1 MIIFGWDI
9 RAMSEKK
16 HFSGW
21 DFVILVFSIFS
32 LALLPIQMLYKGSE
46 DILQIVDS
54 ADYVL
59 CSFFFADFVKQFIQA
74 KGARLAYMKYG
85 WIDLLS
91 SIPIIPGAALG
102 RIFRILRIL
111 KVIRQVSKLSDITE
125 GLFRNPTAGAFA
137 VTSVL
142 AVSTIFMSA
151 FLVLEAECNVAGAK
165 IMNAGDALWWAVTT
179 VTTVGYGDV
188 YPITT
193 AGRYVGVITMFV
205 GIAVAGSLTATMA
218 SILIRKR

>member
-1 MIIFGWDI
+1 
-9 RAMSEKK
+9 MSEKK
-16 HFSGW
+16 SFSVW
-21 DFVILVFSIFS
+21 DFVILIFSIFS

-46 DILQIVDS
+46 DIQQIVDS
-54 ADYVL
+54 ADHLL
-59 CSFFFADFVKQFIQA
+59 CLFFFTDFLKQFIQA
-74 KGARLAYMKYG
+74 KRARLAYMKYG

-102 RIFRILRIL
+102 RVFRILRIL
-111 KVIRQVSKLSDITE
+111 KVLRQVSKLSDITE

-137 VTSVL
+137 VTLVV

-151 FLVLEAECNVAGAK
+151 FLVLEAESNVVGARIK
-165 IMNAGDALWWAVTT
+165 NAGDALWWAVTT

-205 GIAVAGSLTATMA
+205 GISVAGSLTASMA
-218 SILIRKR
+218 SLLIRKR

>member
-1 MIIFGWDI
+1 
-9 RAMSEKK
+9 
-16 HFSGW
+16 
-21 DFVILVFSIFS
+21 
-32 LALLPIQMLYKGSE
+32 MLYKGSE

-74 KGARLAYMKYG
+74 RGARLAYMKYG

-165 IMNAGDALWWAVTT
+165 IKNAGDALWWAVTT

>member
-1 MIIFGWDI
+1 
-9 RAMSEKK
+9 MSEKK
-16 HFSGW
+16 QFSGW
-21 DFVILVFSIFS
+21 DFVILIFSIFS
-32 LALLPIQMLYKGSE
+32 LALLPIQMLYRGQE
-46 DILQIVDS
+46 DVLQIVDS
-54 ADYVL
+54 ADHVL
-59 CSFFFADFVKQFIQA
+59 CSFFFADFLKQLIKA

-91 SIPIIPGAALG
+91 SIPIQGAQFG
-102 RIFRILRIL
+102 RVFRILRIL

-125 GLFRNPTAGAFA
+125 GIFRNPTAGAFA

-142 AVSTIFMSA
+142 AVTTIFMSA
-151 FLVLEAECNVAGAK
+151 FLVLEAEANVVGAK
-165 IMNAGDALWWAVTT
+165 ILNAGDALWWAVTT

-188 YPITT
+188 YPVTT
-193 AGRYVGVITMFV
+193 AGRFVGVVTMFV

>member
-1 MIIFGWDI
+1 
-9 RAMSEKK
+9 MSEKK
-16 HFSGW
+16 QFSGW

-32 LALLPIQMLYKGSE
+32 LALLPIQMLYRGQE
-46 DILQIVDS
+46 DVLQIVDC

-91 SIPIIPGAALG
+91 SIPIQGAQFG
-102 RIFRILRIL
+102 RVFRILRIL

-125 GLFRNPTAGAFA
+125 GIFRNPTAGAFA

-151 FLVLEAECNVAGAK
+151 FLVLEAECNAAGAK
-165 IMNAGDALWWAVTT
+165 ILNAGDALWWAVTT

-188 YPITT
+188 YPVTT
-193 AGRYVGVITMFV
+193 AGRYVGVVTMFV

>member
-1 MIIFGWDI
+1 MIFGWDI

-151 FLVLEAECNVAGAK
+151 FLVLEAECNVAAK

>member
-1 MIIFGWDI
+1 MT
-9 RAMSEKK
+9 EKK
-16 HFSGW
+16 QFSGW
-21 DFVILVFSIFS
+21 DFVILIFSIFS

-111 KVIRQVSKLSDITE
+111 KVLRQVSKLSDITE
-125 GLFRNPTAGAFA
+125 GLFRNPAE
-137 VTSVL
+137 VL
-142 AVSTIFMSA
+142 LLSLWLWRFQQSLCPLSWCWKRKLTW
-151 FLVLEAECNVAGAK
+151 LVPELKMQG
-165 IMNAGDALWWAVTT
+165 MPTG
-179 VTTVGYGDV
+179 GQ
-188 YPITT
+188 
-193 AGRYVGVITMFV
+193 
-205 GIAVAGSLTATMA
+205 
-218 SILIRKR
+218 

>member
-1 MIIFGWDI
+1 V
-9 RAMSEKK
+9 SEKK

-21 DFVILVFSIFS
+21 DFVILIFSIFS
-32 LALLPIQMLYKGSE
+32 LALLPIQMFYKSSE

-54 ADYVL
+54 ADYVF
-59 CSFFFADFVKQFIQA
+59 CSFFFADFARQFIQA
-74 KGARLAYMKYG
+74 KGARLGYMKYG

-102 RIFRILRIL
+102 RVFRIFRIL

-142 AVSTIFMSA
+142 AVSTVFMSA

-165 IMNAGDALWWAVTT
+165 IKNAGDALWWAVTT

-218 SILIRKR
+218 SVLIRKR

>member
-1 MIIFGWDI
+1 MIFGWDI

-111 KVIRQVSKLSDITE
+111 KVIRQVTKLSDITE

>member
-1 MIIFGWDI
+1 
-9 RAMSEKK
+9 MSDKK

-32 LALLPIQMLYKGSE
+32 LAILPIQMLYKGSE
-46 DILQIVDS
+46 DVLKIIDS
-54 ADYVL
+54 ADIVL
-59 CSFFFADFVKQFIQA
+59 CSFFFADFLKQFFQA
-74 KGARLAYMKYG
+74 KGARLRYMKYG

-91 SIPIIPGAALG
+91 SIPIIPGAQIG
-102 RIFRILRIL
+102 RVFRILRIL
-111 KVIRQVSKLSDITE
+111 KVMRQVSKLSDLTE
-125 GLFRNPTAGAFA
+125 GLFHNPTAGAFA

-151 FLVLEAECNVAGAK
+151 FLVLEAEFGEPGAK
-165 IMNAGDALWWAVTT
+165 IKNAGDALWWAVTT

-193 AGRYVGVITMFV
+193 AGRYVGVVTMFV

-218 SILIRKR
+218 SILIRRR

>member
-1 MIIFGWDI
+1 VLHIYI
-9 RAMSEKK
+9 RMSEKK
-16 HFSGW
+16 HFGGW
-21 DFVILVFSIFS
+21 DFVILIFSIFS
-32 LALLPIQMLYKGSE
+32 LALLPIQMLYKVSE

-59 CSFFFADFVKQFIQA
+59 CSFFFADFVRQFIQA
-74 KGARLAYMKYG
+74 GGARLAYMKYG

-151 FLVLEAECNVAGAK
+151 FLVLEAECNVAGPK
-165 IMNAGDALWWAVTT
+165 IQNAGDALWWAVTT

>member
-1 MIIFGWDI
+1 MT
-9 RAMSEKK
+9 EKK
-16 HFSGW
+16 QFSVW
-21 DFVILVFSIFS
+21 DFVILIFSIFS

-46 DILQIVDS
+46 DIQQIVDS
-54 ADYVL
+54 ADHLL
-59 CSFFFADFVKQFIQA
+59 CLFFFADFLKQLIQA

-102 RIFRILRIL
+102 RVFRILRIL
-111 KVIRQVSKLSDITE
+111 KVLRQVSKLSDITE

-137 VTSVL
+137 VTLVV

-151 FLVLEAECNVAGAK
+151 FLVLEAESNVVGARIK
-165 IMNAGDALWWAVTT
+165 NAGDALWWAVTT

-205 GIAVAGSLTATMA
+205 GISVAGSLTASMA
-218 SILIRKR
+218 SLLIRKR

>member
-1 MIIFGWDI
+1 
-9 RAMSEKK
+9 MSEKK
-16 HFSGW
+16 SFSVW
-21 DFVILVFSIFS
+21 DFVILIFSIFS

-46 DILQIVDS
+46 DIQQIVDS
-54 ADYVL
+54 ADHLL
-59 CSFFFADFVKQFIQA
+59 CLFFFADFLKQFIQA

-102 RIFRILRIL
+102 RVFRILRIL
-111 KVIRQVSKLSDITE
+111 KVLRQVSKLSDITE

-137 VTSVL
+137 VTLVV

-151 FLVLEAECNVAGAK
+151 FLVLEAESNVVGARIK
-165 IMNAGDALWWAVTT
+165 NAGDALWWAVTT

-205 GIAVAGSLTATMA
+205 GISVAGSLTASMA
-218 SILIRKR
+218 SLLIRKR

>member
-1 MIIFGWDI
+1 
-9 RAMSEKK
+9 MSEKR
-16 HFSGW
+16 FLSGW
-21 DFVILVFSIFS
+21 DFMILVFSVFA
-32 LALLPIQMLYKGSE
+32 LALIPIEMLYRRNPE
-46 DILQIVDS
+46 ILEILTA

-59 CSFFFADFVKQFIQA
+59 CSFFFADFLVQLNQA
-74 KGARLAYMKYG
+74 KGARLRYLKIG

-91 SIPIIPGAALG
+91 SIPTIPGAQLG
-102 RIFRILRIL
+102 RVVRVLRIL
-111 KVIRQVSKLSDITE
+111 KVFRQVSKVSDITE
-125 GLFRNPTAGAFA
+125 GLFKNPTAGAFA
-137 VTSVL
+137 VTLVL

-151 FLVLEAECNVAGAK
+151 FLVFEAENGVPEAK
-165 IMNAGDALWWAVTT
+165 IKTAGDAMWWAVTT

-188 YPITT
+188 FPVTA

>member
-1 MIIFGWDI
+1 
-9 RAMSEKK
+9 MSEKK

-142 AVSTIFMSA
+142 AVSTVFMSA

-165 IMNAGDALWWAVTT
+165 IKNAGDALWWAVTT
-179 VTTVGYGDV
+179 VTTVGYGDRFPV
-188 YPITT
+188 STE
-193 AGRYVGVITMFV
+193 GRMLAVLLMLTGISLVGVITASVASWFV
-205 GIAVAGSLTATMA
+205 QMSQNDPGQ
-218 SILIRKR
+218 R

>member
-1 MIIFGWDI
+1 MN
-9 RAMSEKK
+9 EKK
-16 HFSGW
+16 SFSVW
-21 DFVILVFSIFS
+21 DFVILIFSIFS

-46 DILQIVDS
+46 DIQQIVDS
-54 ADYVL
+54 ADHLL
-59 CSFFFADFVKQFIQA
+59 CLFFFADFLKQLIQA

-102 RIFRILRIL
+102 RVFRILRIL
-111 KVIRQVSKLSDITE
+111 KVLRQVSKLSDITE

-137 VTSVL
+137 VTLVV

-151 FLVLEAECNVAGAK
+151 FLVLEAESNVVGARIK
-165 IMNAGDALWWAVTT
+165 NAGDALWWAVTT

-205 GIAVAGSLTATMA
+205 GISVAGSLTASMA
-218 SILIRKR
+218 SLLIRKR

>member
-1 MIIFGWDI
+1 
-9 RAMSEKK
+9 MSEKK
-16 HFSGW
+16 YFSVW
-21 DFVILVFSIFS
+21 DFVILIFSIFS

-46 DILQIVDS
+46 DIQRIVDS
-54 ADYVL
+54 ADHLL
-59 CSFFFADFVKQFIQA
+59 CLFFFADFLKQFIQA

-102 RIFRILRIL
+102 RVFRILRIL
-111 KVIRQVSKLSDITE
+111 KVLRQVSKLSDITE

-137 VTSVL
+137 VTLVV

-151 FLVLEAECNVAGAK
+151 FLVLEAESNVVGARIK
-165 IMNAGDALWWAVTT
+165 NAGDALWWAVTT

-205 GIAVAGSLTATMA
+205 GISVAGSLTASMA
-218 SILIRKR
+218 SLLIRKR

>member
-1 MIIFGWDI
+1 
-9 RAMSEKK
+9 MSEKK
-16 HFSGW
+16 SFSVW
-21 DFVILVFSIFS
+21 DFVILIFSIFS

-46 DILQIVDS
+46 DIQQIVDS
-54 ADYVL
+54 ADHLL
-59 CSFFFADFVKQFIQA
+59 CLFFFADFLKQLIQA

-102 RIFRILRIL
+102 RVFRILRIL
-111 KVIRQVSKLSDITE
+111 KVLRQVSKLSDITE

-137 VTSVL
+137 VTLVV

-151 FLVLEAECNVAGAK
+151 FLVLEAESNVVGARIK
-165 IMNAGDALWWAVTT
+165 NAGDALWWAVTT

-205 GIAVAGSLTATMA
+205 GISVAGSLTASMA
-218 SILIRKR
+218 SLLIRKR

>member
-1 MIIFGWDI
+1 
-9 RAMSEKK
+9 MSEKK
-16 HFSGW
+16 IFSGW
-21 DFVILVFSIFS
+21 DFIILIFSIFS
-32 LALLPIQMLYKGSE
+32 LALVPIEMLYRRSF
-46 DILQIVDS
+46 DVLQIINT

-59 CSFFFADFVKQFIQA
+59 CSFFFADFVKQLIQA
-74 KGARLAYMKYG
+74 KGARLKYMKIG

-91 SIPIIPGAALG
+91 SIPIIPGAQLG
-102 RIFRILRIL
+102 RIFRVLRIL
-111 KVIRQVSKLSDITE
+111 KVIRQVSKLSDLTE
-125 GLFRNPTAGAFA
+125 GLFKNPTAGAFA
-137 VTSVL
+137 VTLVL
-142 AVSTIFMSA
+142 AVSTIFMSS
-151 FLVLEAECNVAGAK
+151 FLVLEAEFNEPGAK
-165 IMNAGDALWWAVTT
+165 IKNAGDALWWAVTT

>member
-1 MIIFGWDI
+1 
-9 RAMSEKK
+9 
-16 HFSGW
+16 
-21 DFVILVFSIFS
+21 
-32 LALLPIQMLYKGSE
+32 
-46 DILQIVDS
+46 
-54 ADYVL
+54 VL

-142 AVSTIFMSA
+142 AVSTVFMSA

-165 IMNAGDALWWAVTT
+165 ISNAGDALWWAVTT

>member
-1 MIIFGWDI
+1 MT
-9 RAMSEKK
+9 EKK
-16 HFSGW
+16 QFSVW
-21 DFVILVFSIFS
+21 DFVILIFSIFS

-46 DILQIVDS
+46 DIQRIVDS
-54 ADYVL
+54 ADHLL
-59 CSFFFADFVKQFIQA
+59 CLFFFADFLKQFIQA

-102 RIFRILRIL
+102 RVFRILRIL
-111 KVIRQVSKLSDITE
+111 KVLRQVSKLSDITE

-137 VTSVL
+137 VTLVV

-151 FLVLEAECNVAGAK
+151 FLVLEAESNVVGARIK
-165 IMNAGDALWWAVTT
+165 NAGDALWWAVTT

-205 GIAVAGSLTATMA
+205 GISVAGSLTASMA
-218 SILIRKR
+218 SLLIRKR

>member
-1 MIIFGWDI
+1 MI
-9 RAMSEKK
+9 EKK

-21 DFVILVFSIFS
+21 DFVILIFSIFS
-32 LALLPIQMLYKGSE
+32 LALLPIQMFYKGSE

-54 ADYVL
+54 ADYVF
-59 CSFFFADFVKQFIQA
+59 CSFFFADFARQFIQA
-74 KGARLAYMKYG
+74 KGARLGYMKYG

-102 RIFRILRIL
+102 RVFRIFRIL

-142 AVSTIFMSA
+142 AVSTVFMSA

-165 IMNAGDALWWAVTT
+165 IKNAGDALWWAVTT

-218 SILIRKR
+218 SVLIRKR

>member
-1 MIIFGWDI
+1 M
-9 RAMSEKK
+9 AEKK
-16 HFSGW
+16 QFSGW
-21 DFVILVFSIFS
+21 DFVILIFSIFS
-32 LALLPIQMLYKGSE
+32 LALLPIQMLYRAQE
-46 DILQIVDS
+46 DVLQIVDC

-91 SIPIIPGAALG
+91 SIPIQGAQFG
-102 RIFRILRIL
+102 RVFRILRIL

-125 GLFRNPTAGAFA
+125 GIFRNPTAGAFA

-142 AVSTIFMSA
+142 AVSTIFMSS

-165 IMNAGDALWWAVTT
+165 IKNAGDALWWAVTT

>member
-1 MIIFGWDI
+1 
-9 RAMSEKK
+9 MSEKK
-16 HFSGW
+16 SFSVW
-21 DFVILVFSIFS
+21 DFVILIFSIFS

-46 DILQIVDS
+46 DIQQIVDS
-54 ADYVL
+54 ADHLL
-59 CSFFFADFVKQFIQA
+59 CLFFFADFLKQFIQA

-102 RIFRILRIL
+102 RVFRILRIL
-111 KVIRQVSKLSDITE
+111 KVLRQVFKLSDITE

-137 VTSVL
+137 VTLVV

-151 FLVLEAECNVAGAK
+151 FLVLEAESNVVGARIK
-165 IMNAGDALWWAVTT
+165 NAGDALWWAVTT

-205 GIAVAGSLTATMA
+205 GISVAGSLTASMA
-218 SILIRKR
+218 SLLIRKR